1 MGRTRLTMTPVE
13 KQTVRRFT
21 VRVGELSSDSDEESY
36 GRLNWRSCT
45 VNRFAWEDNESSDDE
60 SCCLLGSS
68 ARRQFLSLERN
79 LAAID
84 QEEHGLCREASTSRI
99 EACSTFLS
107 RDSTLQEQSHREQES
122 LLASLRKQH
131 QEAYHR
137 DQIGLRQLEKQIE
150 DEKEIRRIA
159 EEKRRLLDEQDRRRR
174 EAWLEAQRVAEEQ
187 KRAAELEQEALRAR
201 HQKELEENEKL
212 LHRLTEISNADALEY
227 RKSLA
232 LFLDSYNDALKPFC
246 EDRSMKDV
254 RRGTKKFIT
263 LSVQQIS
270 ATQEQV
276 KKKSMSLLEFL
287 SQQHGLQ
294 QKFALV
300 TLAAK
305 IVSQCEAQITL
316 LPSFAFPLAEVSVSI
331 IRAFPDFWKLLH
343 GMLQIECPF
352 VVPVVFQPG
361 ERASKDMG
369 YYQSMGF
376 RIEDTEEAS
385 VKVENEEDYVNRQQG
400 YMRLYAA
407 ILQADNTPDLTTA
420 FLGRAWTFLSH
431 LLNCI
436 PASRYSA
443 TALDAFL
450 STAGYRMYAS
460 FHRQFEKL
468 LLYVEDFFLKDLKET
483 RDADCSAVAARLERY
498 IQLREYQREPKGRTM
513 PLRDSSSFN
522 RA

>member
-1 MGRTRLTMTPVE
+1 MTPVE
-13 KQTVRRFT
+13 KQTVGRFT

-36 GRLNWRSCT
+36 ERLNWRSSS
-45 VNRFAWEDNESSDDE
+45 VRRFAWEDNESSDDE
-60 SCCLLGSS
+60 SSCLLESS
-68 ARRQFLSLERN
+68 SRRKFLSLERN
-79 LAAID
+79 LALID
-84 QEEHGLCREASTSRI
+84 EKEQGLCRLASKSHI
-99 EACSTFLS
+99 EAFSSFLS
-107 RDSTLQEQSHREQES
+107 RDSTAQKQSHSEQER

-137 DQIGLRQLEKQIE
+137 DQIGLRLLEKQIE
-150 DEKEIRRIA
+150 DEKESIRVA
-159 EEKRRLLDEQDRRRR
+159 EEKRRLLDEEDRRRR
-174 EAWLEAQRVAEEQ
+174 EASLEAQRVAEER
-187 KRAAELEQEALRAR
+187 KRAEELEQEALRAR
-201 HQKELEENEKL
+201 QRKDLEENEKL
-212 LHRLTEISNADALEY
+212 QYKLTEISNADALED

-232 LFLDSYNDALKPFC
+232 LFLNSYNDALNPFC

-254 RRGTKKFIT
+254 RRGIKKFIT

-276 KKKSMSLLEFL
+276 KKKSMGLLEFL

-300 TLAAK
+300 TLASK

-343 GMLQIECPF
+343 GMLQMECPF

-361 ERASKDMG
+361 QRASKDSR
-369 YYQSMGF
+369 YYKSMGF
-376 RIEDTEEAS
+376 RIEITDQSPA
-385 VKVENEEDYVNRQQG
+385 KVENEEDYVNRLQG

-407 ILQADNTPDLTTA
+407 ILQADSTPDLTA
-420 FLGRAWTFLSH
+420 DSLGRAWTFLSH
-431 LLNCI
+431 FLNFI

-450 STAGYRMYAS
+450 STAGYRMYAC
-460 FHRQFEKL
+460 FNRQFEKL
-468 LLYVEDFFLKDLKET
+468 LCYIEDFFLKDLKDT
-483 RDADCSAVAARLERY
+483 LDVDSSAVAARLERY